1 MKYLQDRPKV
11 GIGVILVKDNK
22 VLLLK
27 RKNAHGEGTWSFP
40 GGHLEFNEEFEDCV
54 IREVEEETGITVSN
68 IRFAG
73 LTNDMFQKENKHY
86 VTIFM
91 LCGWVSGE
99 AQIKEP
105 ENCEA
110 QGWFEWERLP
120 EPLFL
125 PIVNLLKQGYHPFR

>member
-1 MKYLQDRPKV
+1 MQEIPKV
-11 GIGVILVKDNK
+11 GVGVILVKDNK

-54 IREVEEETGITVSN
+54 AREVEEETGIAVSN

-73 LTNDMFQKENKHY
+73 LTNDIFKKENKHY
-86 VTIFM
+86 ITVFM
-91 LCGWVSGE
+91 LCDWKAGE

-105 ENCEA
+105 EKCVEL
-110 QGWFEWERLP
+110 GWHAWENLP
-120 EPLFL
+120 KPLFL
-125 PIVNLLKQGYHPFR
+125 PIVNLLKQGYHPLR